1 MGLKDNLPQFV
12 AEEKYTKEVLEAI
25 EPEINKIKARLTE
38 MLLECCISTCTEEGI
53 KRFEED
59 YSIKF
64 DASLTIDERRRQ
76 VINKMLAKKRLTE
89 DGLANFIKRNIDNGQ
104 YYITNMAEKYSF
116 KVRVV
121 NDTYIEQLYKALYSA
136 RPAHLVFSVDL
147 TSYERRCGT
156 FNCNQD
162 VL

>member
-12 AEEKYTKEVLEAI
+12 AEEKYTKEILEAI
-25 EPEINKIKARLTE
+25 EPEINKVKTKLIETLFET
-38 MLLECCISTCTEEGI
+38 CISTCTDEGI
-53 KRFEED
+53 KRFEKD

-64 DASLTIDERRRQ
+64 DASLTSDERRRQ
-76 VINKMLAKKRLTE
+76 VINKMLAKKRLTKE
-89 DGLANFIKRNIDNGQ
+89 ELANFIKRNIGNGQ
-104 YYITNMAEKYSF
+104 YYITNIAEKYSF

-121 NDTYIEQLYKALYSA
+121 DGEHIEQLYKALYTV